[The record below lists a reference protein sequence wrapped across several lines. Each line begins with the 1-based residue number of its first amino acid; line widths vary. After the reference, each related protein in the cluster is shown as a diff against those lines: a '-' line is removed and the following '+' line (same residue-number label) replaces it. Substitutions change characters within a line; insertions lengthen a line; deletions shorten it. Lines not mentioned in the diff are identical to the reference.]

1 MVNLPGSPRW
11 GRDPTGL
18 PYAPPSIVI
27 PKSVVANIN
36 ECMPRMT
43 ADQFV
48 ELLTTCIAI
57 IRGSG
62 FAACGYND
70 TTVMGADGVLYR
82 LQQPQ
87 QQGHS
92 STTEVRG
99 RVHAFA
105 EEKLYVSKGSRI
117 LTRTLYDAFKAFM
130 GGDVDFL
137 TFSIEEFGSELY
149 RCLKSKGGEFSTL
162 EKKNGSVD
170 GSKGRFWKNLCVRV

>member
-1 MVNLPGSPRW
+1 MEPAAWEKEEMEFEMSNTEEPSGS
-11 GRDPTGL
+11 
-18 PYAPPSIVI
+18 SSSSSK
-27 PKSVVANIN
+27 PK
-36 ECMPRMT
+36 
-43 ADQFV
+43 
-48 ELLTTCIAI
+48 
-57 IRGSG
+57 
-62 FAACGYND
+62 
-70 TTVMGADGVLYR
+70 
-82 LQQPQ
+82 QQPQ